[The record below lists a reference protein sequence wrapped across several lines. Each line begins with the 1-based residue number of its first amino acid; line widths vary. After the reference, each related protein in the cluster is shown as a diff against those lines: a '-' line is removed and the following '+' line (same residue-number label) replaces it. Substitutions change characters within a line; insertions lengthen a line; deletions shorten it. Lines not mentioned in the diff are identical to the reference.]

1 MAKIGVGVDICKLTF
16 YLQAVA
22 LVVGGTA
29 TAIL

>member
-16 YLQAVA
+16 HLQAVA